1 MEPKDKFASIL
12 ECIWQVTDISL
23 TKWIIAISFVIVS
36 IVLRTFLARGVVVL
50 VKRLSANKTPLR
62 DQLLLSLLKPISFT
76 IVIFGFYLAGVA
88 LSFPPDL
95 REFYNKVLNSLITF
109 TFFWGIYCLLDPVA
123 TSAKKSNIFN
133 SKLSEEMYFIIFR
146 LLKLL
151 IGVLGLMTLLELW
164 NINVFAFVASLG
176 LLGMAVA
183 LAAQSTL
190 KNLFGTLTII
200 TDHAVKKGD
209 WIKTPD
215 VEGIV
220 ENIGFRAT
228 AIRQSDKS
236 LITVPNAKL
245 AEAALINFSKMPF
258 RLVRFK
264 LALSYDATVA
274 QLQKITKRIHEYLL
288 KNKDLETNSD
298 KVSTV
303 VRIDE
308 LSHSSIDILC
318 HFFTKT
324 LEWNEYTRVKEQCLM
339 DIMRIIE
346 EEGATLSLP
355 TYYTEAFTPSPKSKS
370 TSHK

>member
-1 MEPKDKFASIL
+1 MDPKDKVASVL
-12 ECIWQVTDISL
+12 ECIWEMGDISF
-23 TKWIIAISFVIVS
+23 TKWVVAVSLIISS
-36 IVLRTFLARGVVVL
+36 IILRRFLARGVVFL
-50 VKRLSANKTPLR
+50 VKRLSTKETPLR
-62 DQLLLSLLKPISFT
+62 DQLLLSLLKPISFI

-95 REFYNKVLNSLITF
+95 KAFYNKVLNSLITF
-109 TFFWGIYCLLDPVA
+109 TFFWGIYCLLDPLA
-123 TSAKKSNIFN
+123 GSAKKSKIFN
-133 SKLSEEMYFIIFR
+133 SKLSEEMYFVIFR
-146 LLKLL
+146 LLKIL
-151 IGVLGLMTLLELW
+151 IGILGLMTLLELW

-228 AIRQSDKS
+228 VVRQTDKS

-245 AEAALINFSKMPF
+245 AEAALINFSKMPY

-264 LALSYDATVA
+264 LSLSYDATVA
-274 QLQKITKRIHEYLL
+274 QLQKITERIRAYLFEHPE
-288 KNKDLETNSD
+288 LETASN
-298 KVSTV
+298 KVPTV
-303 VRIDE
+303 VRIDD
-308 LSHSSIDILC
+308 LGHSSIDILC

-324 LEWNEYTRVKEQCLM
+324 IEWTEYAKIKEQCLL
-339 DIMRIIE
+339 DIMRIVE
-346 EEGATLSLP
+346 SEGATLSLP
-355 TYYTEAFTPSPKSKS
+355 TLNSELFVQTTKQKTEYKK
-370 TSHK
+370 